1 MRQWRSHV
9 QAIRDAEE
17 AKKENGQGRMFL
29 FMSQSAAQ
37 AEDPAFIQ
45 VCDLLQPVSAPLD
58 AGGNGD
64 NLIGHARCPSG
75 GVLAWCTALIAIAT
89 MSEGMRM
96 AMHTQDCTAVSM
108 AMSICTASS
117 PEALAWAS
125 GAWREGC
132 DACALQ
138 RSFAANTGKG

>member
-1 MRQWRSHV
+1 MVMLSHV

-17 AKKENGQGRMFL
+17 AKKENGHGRMFL

-45 VCDLLQPVSAPLD
+45 VRDLLQPLRAPLSMLGAMGVTLSVRQD
-58 AGGNGD
+58 ASWG
-64 NLIGHARCPSG
+64 C
-75 GVLAWCTALIAIAT
+75 LAWCTAVFAIAS

-108 AMSICTASS
+108 AMLNCTASS

-125 GAWREGC
+125 GARREGC
-132 DACALQ
+132 GACALQ